1 MLSHLFI
8 NFTVSIHSS
17 CLSNSFYT
25 RCNLHLRF
33 WVARLTK
40 KNGIQPYLQQRE
52 FVEWKC
58 FLPFPLSFPP
68 SDIFLLFRNRIFS
81 PPLSLSLLLSSLVFF
96 TLARFLRA
104 PLPRELALRAI
115 LRTFVISRNRGV
127 LVKSSVSILENVKK
141 RWVESRGCGFPPHFH
156 ANSVKTP
163 ILNPEERTKLPLRFT
178 STCSDLLLCLSY
190 SISSIVPWQSSAGI
204 IRRIGF

>member
-1 MLSHLFI
+1 MES
-8 NFTVSIHSS
+8 
-17 CLSNSFYT
+17 
-25 RCNLHLRF
+25 
-33 WVARLTK
+33 
-40 KNGIQPYLQQRE
+40 
-52 FVEWKC
+52 
-58 FLPFPLSFPP
+58 
-68 SDIFLLFRNRIFS
+68 NRICSSENSSNENVFCLFPSLSRLLIFFS
-81 PPLSLSLLLSSLVFF
+81 CSGIGSFHRPFLSLLLSSLVFF

-190 SISSIVPWQSSAGI
+190 SISSIVPWQSLAGI

>member
-1 MLSHLFI
+1 ME
-8 NFTVSIHSS
+8 
-17 CLSNSFYT
+17 SNRSVFAA
-25 RCNLHLRF
+25 
-33 WVARLTK
+33 ARIRRMK
-40 KNGIQPYLQQRE
+40 M
-52 FVEWKC
+52 F
-58 FLPFPLSFPP
+58 SA
-68 SDIFLLFRNRIFS
+68 FS
-81 PPLSLSLLLSSLVFF
+81 PLFPAFWYFSPVPESDLFTAPFSLSSLVFF

>member
-1 MLSHLFI
+1 MES
-8 NFTVSIHSS
+8 
-17 CLSNSFYT
+17 
-25 RCNLHLRF
+25 
-33 WVARLTK
+33 
-40 KNGIQPYLQQRE
+40 
-52 FVEWKC
+52 
-58 FLPFPLSFPP
+58 
-68 SDIFLLFRNRIFS
+68 NRICSSENSSNENVFCLFPSLSRLLIFFS
-81 PPLSLSLLLSSLVFF
+81 CSGIGSFHRPFLSLLLSSLVFF

-178 STCSDLLLCLSY
+178 STTCSDLLLCLSY
-190 SISSIVPWQSSAGI
+190 SISSIVPWQSLAGI